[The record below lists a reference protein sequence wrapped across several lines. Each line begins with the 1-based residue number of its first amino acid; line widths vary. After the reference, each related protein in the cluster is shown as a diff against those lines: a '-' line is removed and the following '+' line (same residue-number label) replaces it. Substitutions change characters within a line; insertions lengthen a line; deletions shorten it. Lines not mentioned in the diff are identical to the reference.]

1 MQLVSSEADFC
12 GDHLLFDRS
21 NKQHVIRIICVWGK
35 KSVAASEGYFCIP
48 KCVLL
53 TMQYTDLLLNL
64 SVLAIFT

>member
-1 MQLVSSEADFC
+1 MVTICYLTDPISSNSRAAY
-12 GDHLLFDRS
+12 G
-21 NKQHVIRIICVWGK
+21 GK